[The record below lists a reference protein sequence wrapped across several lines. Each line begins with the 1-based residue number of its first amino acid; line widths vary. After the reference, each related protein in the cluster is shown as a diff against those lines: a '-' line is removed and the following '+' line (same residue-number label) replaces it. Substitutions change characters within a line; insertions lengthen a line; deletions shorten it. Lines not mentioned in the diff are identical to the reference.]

1 MLGNIRSRA
10 TSEKPATNY
19 KQTVGRDLTNQ
30 PTVLQQLSRAK
41 LVMVPG
47 VFFKKKNKK
56 KTYSGVRMS
65 RTKKSTEHFRA
76 NHSQHTY
83 VLQHNSNKEQ
93 RPLPELIKMGGPDQS
108 AGTK

>member
-41 LVMVPG
+41 LVMVPD
-47 VFFKKKNKK
+47 VFFKKKKNKH
-56 KTYSGVRMS
+56 SGVRMS

-76 NHSQHTY
+76 SHSQHTY

-93 RPLPELIKMGGPDQS
+93 RPLPELIKKGGPDQS